1 MICYREI
8 TVASPIPKLW
18 MTKLALGSRFYHNY
32 STFRF
37 QHLESSGPWAVAPA
51 QRQYSP
57 QIMYPRNSPSNQ
69 AEKVEES
76 RNVTGVHRSYH
87 LLLGRNHLCMPYF
100 KPLHISLR
108 QMSCP
113 KERLKPERQRE
124 RNGTKA
130 TPAASPVISL
140 LPGKKARASGASER
154 AHLSGCRSMT

>member
-100 KPLHISLR
+100 KPLHISIR
-108 QMSCP
+108 QMYCP
-113 KERLKPERQRE
+113 NMEILKAERQRE
-124 RNGTKA
+124 RNGAKA
-130 TPAASPVISL
+130 TPAASPAIAK
-140 LPGKKARASGASER
+140 GKKSQGQ
-154 AHLSGCRSMT
+154 LSI